1 MKRGKKFLEL
11 IKGLDKQEMMS
22 PFQALKWLKE
32 NHYAKFDESVD
43 ISFNLGVDPRK
54 ADQIVRGTLVLPNGT
69 GKVPRVLVFAAGDK
83 ATEATNAGAD
93 FVGGEEL
100 VEKITGGWLDFDVCI
115 TTPDMMKFVGKLG
128 KILGPRKLMPNPKSG
143 TVTMEIEKAV
153 RESKMGRLEYRTDKT
168 GVVHCPIGRLSFELE
183 KLIENYSALFDAVIK
198 GKAFFSKGQVFKG
211 CLSYHNDGSRNKS
224 GSWQTC
230 RDGSSGIVRR

>member
-1 MKRGKKFLEL
+1 LKRGKKFLEL

-32 NHYAKFDESVD
+32 NHYVKFDESVD

-143 TVTMEIEKAV
+143 TVTMEVEKAV

-183 KLIENYSALFDAVIK
+183 KLVENYSALFDAVAKAKPSSAK
-198 GKAFFSKGQVFKG
+198 GKYLKGIYLTTTMG
-211 CLSYHNDGSRNKS
+211 P
-224 GSWQTC
+224 
-230 RDGSSGIVRR
+230 GIKVDPGKHAEMEAVA